1 MNVPLCAWLAKR
13 SAQGDAVEVMFH
25 EAFLE
30 FRGSWRQ
37 HAAAGVH
44 RLMTVLLL
52 HAARRAWYAVPRQEE
67 VLRPYRLGHRL
78 RFGWL
83 PVPSNVPVIN
93 DPDGVSAVRR
103 QYAPDAQ
110 SLIGHFGTYGQLV
123 AGPLTPVL
131 LGILR
136 RDPHVSVLLLGRG
149 GEAYREGLVRAEPAL
164 AARVAAPGAL
174 DAASLSRHLQACD
187 LMLQPYADGVSCRR
201 TSFMA
206 GLAHGK
212 AIVTTAG
219 PSTESFW
226 AGSGTAVIVAT
237 DDAQALA
244 DAGALLLADT
254 EKRRCLGIAAARLYR
269 ERFTV
274 ENTVS
279 ALREGMN

>member
-1 MNVPLCAWLAKR
+1 MRIRILSRRPTEDVEALSQP
-13 SAQGDAVEVMFH
+13 SAC
-25 EAFLE
+25 
-30 FRGSWRQ
+30 
-37 HAAAGVH
+37 
-44 RLMTVLLL
+44 
-52 HAARRAWYAVPRQEE
+52 
-67 VLRPYRLGHRL
+67 
-78 RFGWL
+78 
-83 PVPSNVPVIN
+83 PSKTTA
-93 DPDGVSAVRR
+93 D
-103 QYAPDAQ
+103 
-110 SLIGHFGTYGQLV
+110 
-123 AGPLTPVL
+123 
-131 LGILR
+131 
-136 RDPHVSVLLLGRG
+136 
-149 GEAYREGLVRAEPAL
+149 
-164 AARVAAPGAL
+164 APGAL